1 MMICLMSTIGNP
13 VGDIQNLGRREKI
26 MKFTKR
32 KLNNLSVIKI
42 I

>member
-1 MMICLMSTIGNP
+1 MMICLMSTIGNA
-13 VGDIQNLGRREKI
+13 VGDIENLGMSEKI

-32 KLNNLSVIKI
+32 KLNNLNVIKI